1 MIRKFIS
8 SLAISMILMI
18 GIGVAA
24 FPQSVDAAC
33 SGVNCITEGSN
44 NAKTGGAKSNDVAT
58 LIETVTNLL
67 LFFIGAVSVIY
78 IVLGGVKYTTSNGD
92 TNAIKSAKDTIMYA
106 VIGLIAAIAA
116 YAIVQAVINAFL

>member
-8 SLAISMILMI
+8 SLAISIILMI
-18 GIGVAA
+18 GVGVAA
-24 FPQSVDAAC
+24 FPQSVGAAC
-33 SGVNCITEGSN
+33 SGANCITEGSN

-78 IVLGGVKYTTSNGD
+78 IVLGGIKYTTSNGD